1 MAVLGE
7 VQFAPIS
14 SAVADATLVAAQGA
28 GVKIRVIGFCLVPAL
43 AAVVTLQSGI
53 GGTALTGAMTL
64 PALERRMGEWLAGD
78 YRAVLFEDTGEA
90 IGYALFHRDPD
101 FVYLGPPQKSW
112 SPS

>member
-64 PALERRMGEWLAGD
+64 PAGKAITIEGSAFGVLETAANALLNLHQTGTIQLSGWLLWTTA
-78 YRAVLFEDTGEA
+78 T
-90 IGYALFHRDPD
+90 
-101 FVYLGPPQKSW
+101 
-112 SPS
+112 